1 MSIDSFIPEVW
12 SAELLL
18 NFERKLVYANLV
30 SRDYEGDVSRAG
42 DTVHINTLTDVT
54 ISPYIPGTTTIDP
67 AALSTTSQPLTI
79 DQAHYFAFGVDDVD
93 KRQAAASSNLVSEAT
108 RNAGYGFA
116 AVVDEYIADLYS
128 GVDSSNDLGPV
139 DLASGDDAY
148 DLLID
153 MRTKCA
159 EVDMPDVGRWCV
171 VPPWVAG
178 LLLNNDKFVRN
189 AALGEKSSDA
199 LLNGHIG
206 RAAGFDIYESNS
218 NPVITSGGDDYLV
231 WAGVPSAIGL
241 VAQINEV
248 EAYRSQTAFEDV
260 VRGLQLFGA
269 KLLRPDGIVTAAAT
283 STAS

>member
-1 MSIDSFIPEVW
+1 MSFADFIPEVW
-12 SAELLL
+12 SGELLL
-18 NFERKLVYANLV
+18 NFYRKLVYANLV
-30 SRDYEGDVSRAG
+30 SRDYEGEVSRAG
-42 DTVHINTLTDVT
+42 DTVHINTLSAVK
-54 ISPYIPGTTTIDP
+54 ISPYVPGTTTITVDD
-67 AALSTTSQPLTI
+67 LSTTSQELKI
-79 DQAHYFAFGVDDVD
+79 DQANYFAFGVDDID
-93 KRQAAASSNLVSEAT
+93 KRQAASSSNLVSAAT
-108 RNAGYGFA
+108 ENAGFGFA
-116 AVVDEYIADLYS
+116 KEVEEYIVDLYS
-128 GVDSSNDLGPV
+128 GVDSGNDLGPV
-139 DLASGDDAY
+139 DLADGDDAY

-218 NPVITSGGDDYLV
+218 NPVITSGGADYLV

-241 VAQINEV
+241 VVQINEV

-260 VRGLQLFGA
+260 VRGLQLYGA
-269 KLLRPDGIVTAAAT
+269 KLLRPDGIVTASAT

>member
-1 MSIDSFIPEVW
+1 MSFADFIPEVW
-12 SAELLL
+12 SGELLL

-30 SRDYEGDVSRAG
+30 SRDYEGEVSRAG
-42 DTVHINTLTDVT
+42 DTVHINTLSAVK
-54 ISPYIPGTTTIDP
+54 ISPYVPGTTTITVDD
-67 AALSTTSQPLTI
+67 LSTTSQELTI
-79 DQAHYFAFGVDDVD
+79 DQANYFAFGVDDID
-93 KRQAAASSNLVSEAT
+93 KRQAASSSNLVSAAT
-108 RNAGYGFA
+108 ENAGFGFA
-116 AVVDEYIADLYS
+116 KEVEEYIVDLYS
-128 GVDSSNDLGPV
+128 GVDSGNDLGPV
-139 DLASGDDAY
+139 DLADGDDAY

-218 NPVITSGGDDYLV
+218 NPVITSGGADYLV

-241 VAQINEV
+241 VVQINEV

-260 VRGLQLFGA
+260 VRGLQLYGA

>member
-1 MSIDSFIPEVW
+1 MSFDSFIPEVW
-12 SAELLL
+12 SGELLL

-30 SRDYEGDVSRAG
+30 SRDYEGEVSRAG
-42 DTVHINTLTDVT
+42 DTVHINTLSAVK
-54 ISPYIPGTTTIDP
+54 ISPYVPGTTTITVDD
-67 AALSTTSQPLTI
+67 LSTTSQELKI
-79 DQAHYFAFGVDDVD
+79 DQANYFAFGVDDID
-93 KRQAAASSNLVSEAT
+93 KRQAAASGNLVSAAT
-108 RNAGYGFA
+108 ENAGFGFA
-116 AVVDEYIADLYS
+116 KEVEEYIVDLYS
-128 GVDSSNDLGPV
+128 GVDSGNDLGPV
-139 DLASGDDAY
+139 DLADGDDAY

-241 VAQINEV
+241 VVQINEV
-248 EAYRSQTAFEDV
+248 EPYRSQTAFEDV
-260 VRGLQLFGA
+260 VRGLQLYGA

>member
-1 MSIDSFIPEVW
+1 MSFADFIPEVW
-12 SAELLL
+12 SAELML

-30 SRDYEGDVSRAG
+30 SRDYEGEVSRAG
-42 DTVHINTLTDVT
+42 DTVHINTLSAVK
-54 ISPYIPGTTTIDP
+54 ISPYVPGTTTITVDD
-67 AALSTTSQPLTI
+67 LSTTSQELKI
-79 DQAHYFAFGVDDVD
+79 DQANYFAFGVDDID
-93 KRQAAASSNLVSEAT
+93 KRQAAASSNLVSAAT
-108 RNAGYGFA
+108 ENAGFGFA
-116 AVVDEYIADLYS
+116 KEVEEYIVDLYS
-128 GVDSSNDLGPV
+128 GVDSGNDLGPV
-139 DLASGDDAY
+139 DLADGDDAY

-153 MRTKCA
+153 MLTKCA

-241 VAQINEV
+241 VVQINEV
-248 EAYRSQTAFEDV
+248 EPYRSQTAFEDV
-260 VRGLQLFGA
+260 VRGLQLYGA
-269 KLLRPDGIVTAAAT
+269 KLLRPDAIVTAAAT

>member
-1 MSIDSFIPEVW
+1 MSFADFIPEVW

-30 SRDYEGDVSRAG
+30 SRDYEGEVSRAG
-42 DTVHINTLTDVT
+42 DTVHINTLSAVK
-54 ISPYIPGTTTIDP
+54 ISPYVPGTTTITVDD
-67 AALSTTSQPLTI
+67 LSTTSQELKI
-79 DQAHYFAFGVDDVD
+79 DQANYFAFGVDDID
-93 KRQAAASSNLVSEAT
+93 KRQAAASSNLVSAAT
-108 RNAGYGFA
+108 ENAGFGFA
-116 AVVDEYIADLYS
+116 KEVEEYIVDLYS
-128 GVDSSNDLGPV
+128 GVDSGNDLGPV
-139 DLASGDDAY
+139 DLADGDDAY

-218 NPVITSGGDDYLV
+218 NPVITSGGNDYLV